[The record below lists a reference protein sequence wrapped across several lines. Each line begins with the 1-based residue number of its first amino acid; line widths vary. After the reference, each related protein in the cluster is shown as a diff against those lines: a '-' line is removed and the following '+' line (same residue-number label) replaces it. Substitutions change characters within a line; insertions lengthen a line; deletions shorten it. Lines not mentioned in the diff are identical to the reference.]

1 MQISENVLVSE
12 IETVSV
18 EEFSSAK
25 KTQMAN
31 SVRNS
36 IACDIFSFLNSPK
49 MPRGAGFKTGDELY
63 GIPPNL
69 FQYIAKSV
77 SIFLVSGI

>member
-1 MQISENVLVSE
+1 MQITENVLVYE
-12 IETVSV
+12 IKTFSV

-25 KTQMAN
+25 KAQMAN

-36 IACDIFSFLNSPK
+36 IACDIFSVPNTYK
-49 MPRGAGFKTGDELY
+49 MSCGAGFKTGDELY

-69 FQYIAKSV
+69 FQFNAKSV
-77 SIFLVSGI
+77 SIFLVS